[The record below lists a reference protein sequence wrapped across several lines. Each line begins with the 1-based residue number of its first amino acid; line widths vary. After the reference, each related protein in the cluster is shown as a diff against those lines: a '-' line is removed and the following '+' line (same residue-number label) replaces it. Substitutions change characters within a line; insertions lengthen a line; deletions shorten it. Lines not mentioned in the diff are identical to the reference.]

1 MTAVASHTKQPMAAP
16 NTDTALEHLR
26 NADPVMCDLIEQV
39 GPLDLRR
46 RLETSPKDH
55 FAALVYGII
64 AQQIP
69 ERMALA
75 IIAKLRSRLTDQSIT
90 PASIL
95 ALKAGELHGF
105 GLAPRREDY
114 VRGLAEAVESGALDL
129 ERIAQ
134 LPDDQVIVALTTQR
148 GIGPFAAHQFVLWQL
163 ERPDFLPIG
172 FCGRRC
178 NMFMGCQNFQAT
190 QTSSASPKHGDHSE
204 HWPCITCCVH
214 RRAWGSAPPG
224 RVTHPGTT
232 IFEQPLLPDLISLA
246 ERL

>member
-1 MTAVASHTKQPMAAP
+1 MTAVASHTKQPTAAP

-95 ALKAGELHGF
+95 ALEAGELHGF

-148 GIGPFAAHQFVLWQL
+148 GIGPFTAHQFVLWQL
-163 ERPDFLPIG
+163 ERSDFLPMQDRFLRQAVQHVYGLPELPSDTDLERIAKAWRPQRTLAVHYLLRSPQG
-172 FCGRRC
+172 
-178 NMFMGCQNFQAT
+178 MGVS
-190 QTSSASPKHGDHSE
+190 TS
-204 HWPCITCCVH
+204 WPSH
-214 RRAWGSAPPG
+214 PP
-224 RVTHPGTT
+224 RHDD
-232 IFEQPLLPDLISLA
+232 I
-246 ERL
+246 